1 MDQITQIINDP
12 DSMKQVMQI
21 AQSLGKTNSQ
31 DQDQDQDQSIS
42 LLPAELTKMLHHARE
57 REEKHQALVS
67 ALLPYLRPGHQKRLQ
82 RAIEIARLSQ
92 LAGAAFKTGNMAST
106 TETEAS
112 YDV

>member
-31 DQDQDQDQSIS
+31 DQDQSSS
-42 LLPAELTKMLHHARE
+42 LLPAELTKMLHHTKE
-57 REEKHQALVS
+57 KEEKHQALVS

>member
-31 DQDQDQDQSIS
+31 DQDQSSS
-42 LLPAELTKMLHHARE
+42 LLPAELTKMLHHAKE
-57 REEKHQALVS
+57 KEEKHQALVS